1 MYKTAAWVA
10 MAALALSAG
19 ASCKKKDK
27 AAPAGEPAAPTA
39 PATSATPAEPTAA
52 PAPDPA
58 KAAAEAQEAAEQEA
72 AGKQRKKELLDY
84 ATMEDRYL
92 NDPKGQWAT
101 SAKASSSYGSAGKE
115 PADSQASNTPWQATG
130 APNSESWS
138 NDNQDMGID
147 WLELTYARPVVA
159 TEVRAVLLSNAGAL
173 SKVELIDEGGAAH
186 EVWSGTDEV
195 KPERR
200 GPRTWFVH
208 TFDKT
213 PYKVVKA
220 KLSFANAVSTGYK
233 EVDAV
238 QLIGE

>member
-19 ASCKKKDK
+19 AACKKKDK
-27 AAPAGEPAAPTA
+27 TEATGAAGSAAATETPT
-39 PATSATPAEPTAA
+39 EVAA

-58 KAAAEAQEAAEQEA
+58 KTAEEAAAEAEQEA
-72 AGKQRKKELLDY
+72 AGKQHKKELLEY

-92 NDPKGQWAT
+92 NDPKGQWA
-101 SAKASSSYGSAGKE
+101 SAAKASSSFSSAGKE

-130 APNSESWS
+130 APNADTWT

-147 WLELTYARPVVA
+147 WLELTYAKPVAA
-159 TEVRAVLLSNAGAL
+159 TEVRAVLRASVGAL
-173 SKVELIDEGGAAH
+173 SKVELIDEAGTAH
-186 EVWSGTDEV
+186 EVWNGTDEV
-195 KPERR
+195 KPDRR

-213 PYKVVKA
+213 PYKVAKA